1 MRFQRRASMGTSPAT
16 SKRAPMGM
24 FGVAFGGVALILVLA
39 GAGLGSDPEGSWVGE
54 LPGKVLA
61 MQAQAGPT
69 EAPAGFDGRS
79 NGFAEEFCAR
89 QDELVSSPNSPKIPA
104 DECNFEAAEEEFTGP
119 ESVADGIGPIFNAI
133 GCAECHSANPAFDPD
148 NFSKKLIGATSEIT
162 ERRAAFWDG
171 TTYRD
176 HPGGSLIHNRS
187 LRPNEQEHVIPGH
200 NVIALRSTLS
210 VLGDGF
216 VEAVANDTLS
226 AISARQPSDQRGQ
239 VISVPVSERPTMFRI
254 GRFGHKGQQ
263 ASLVSF
269 SADAYVNEM
278 GITSPLQPDEPT
290 FNGVVVDD
298 PVPGLDDEGVDVE
311 LFALFMRSTK
321 VPPVDA
327 TIAGTAA
334 ARAGRQIFE
343 AIGCAVCH
351 TPTIVTA
358 PPGTVINGGALRV
371 ANALGN
377 KIIHPFADFL
387 LHDIGTGDGI
397 IQNGG
402 PTTRLKIRTAPL
414 WGCRTRG
421 RFMHDNLSFSVE
433 DAIARHSNQARRARS
448 RFNDLSAADKTRL
461 LTFLSSL

>member
-1 MRFQRRASMGTSPAT
+1 
-16 SKRAPMGM
+16 
-24 FGVAFGGVALILVLA
+24 VLA
-39 GAGLGSDPEGSWVGE
+39 GVGLGSDPEGIWRAE
-54 LPGKVLA
+54 LSAGAGVQPL
-61 MQAQAGPT
+61 QAWAAPT
-69 EAPAGFDGRS
+69 EAPAGFDGGS

-89 QDELVSSPNSPKIPA
+89 QNELVSSPNSPKIPA
-104 DECNFEAAEEEFTGP
+104 SECSFEAAETEFAGT
-119 ESVADGIGPIFNAI
+119 ETVADGIGPIFNATS
-133 GCAECHSANPAFDPD
+133 CAECHTANPAFDPD
-148 NFSKKLIGATSEIT
+148 NFARKLVGATSEIT

-171 TTYRD
+171 KTYRD

-187 LRPNEQEHVIPGH
+187 IRPNEQEHVLPGY

-210 VLGDGF
+210 TLGDGF
-216 VEAVANDTLS
+216 VEAVANDTLA
-226 AISARQPSDQRGQ
+226 AISAHQSSDVRGQ
-239 VISVPVSERPTMFRI
+239 VISVPVSEEPTTFRI

-290 FNGVVVDD
+290 YNGVEVDD
-298 PVPGLDDEGVDVE
+298 PVPGIDNEGVDVE

-327 TIAGTAA
+327 TIAASA
-334 ARAGRQIFE
+334 DAQAGRQIFD
-343 AIGCAVCH
+343 AIGCAACH
-351 TPTIVTA
+351 TPTMVTA
-358 PPGTVINGGALRV
+358 PPGTLINGGALRV

-377 KIIHPFADFL
+377 KVIHPFSDFL

-402 PTTRLKIRTAPL
+402 PSTRTKIRTAPL

-421 RFMHDNLSFSVE
+421 RFMHDNLSFSAE
-433 DAIARHSNQARRARS
+433 DAVARHAKQAARAKS
-448 RFNDLSAADKTRL
+448 RFDALSAGDKSKL
-461 LTFLSSL
+461 FAFLSSL